1 MDSILRCEIKK
12 PIATTYVVFFC
23 LVSPLKW
30 ASEALI
36 DSLSRWEINRSMV
49 FFRLVSPHKDI
60 YNQLYGRAFALEE
73 FIKMQA
79 ATHHGVA
86 LLGFSM

>member
-1 MDSILRCEIKK
+1 MDSILRWEIKK

-30 ASEALI
+30 ASEALM

-49 FFRLVSPHKDI
+49 LLCLVSPHKNI
-60 YNQLYGRAFALEE
+60 YNQLSSCKSSRAFGSRNKAVMESRL
-73 FIKMQA
+73 
-79 ATHHGVA
+79 
-86 LLGFSM
+86 